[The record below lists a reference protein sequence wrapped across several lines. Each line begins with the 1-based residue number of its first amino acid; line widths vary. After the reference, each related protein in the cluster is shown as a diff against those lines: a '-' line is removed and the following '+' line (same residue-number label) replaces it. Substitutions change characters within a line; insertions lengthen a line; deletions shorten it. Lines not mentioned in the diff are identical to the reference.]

1 MRGDLFQEAKRRID
15 RRRMNQQLALSA
27 RLEEIREKT
36 PEVIEVRRKLAMT
49 SAEVSKLIL
58 QKSTDIAA
66 GIARI
71 EEVNLD
77 LQARE
82 KKLLQEGGYPE
93 DYLEMRY
100 DCPLCKDTGF
110 VDGRRCR
117 CLQEEMQR
125 LAVEDLNRSSP
136 LQASRFEDFD
146 LSFYPDQIDPK
157 TGQNPRLVMARVLRY
172 CQQYAEGF
180 RPDSPGI
187 FMFGAT
193 GLGKTHL
200 SLAIAGVVAA
210 KGYSVAY
217 GSVQDLLRRI
227 ENEHFGRAEDAG
239 TLDTLLSAD
248 LLILDDLGTEFDSPF
263 SRSTIYN
270 ILNNRISASKPLI
283 LSTNLLP
290 EEIEGKYTPRIV
302 SRLFTQLVQM
312 RFIGRDVR
320 QLRRQREVERR
331 KNQGK

>member
-1 MRGDLFQEAKRRID
+1 
-15 RRRMNQQLALSA
+15 
-27 RLEEIREKT
+27 
-36 PEVIEVRRKLAMT
+36 
-49 SAEVSKLIL
+49 
-58 QKSTDIAA
+58 
-66 GIARI
+66 
-71 EEVNLD
+71 
-77 LQARE
+77 
-82 KKLLQEGGYPE
+82 
-93 DYLEMRY
+93 
-100 DCPLCKDTGF
+100 
-110 VDGRRCR
+110 
-117 CLQEEMQR
+117 
-125 LAVEDLNRSSP
+125 
-136 LQASRFEDFD
+136 
-146 LSFYPDQIDPK
+146 
-157 TGQNPRLVMARVLRY
+157 MARVLRY

>member
-27 RLEEIREKT
+27 RLEEIREKI

-58 QKSTDIAA
+58 QKSTDFAA

-93 DYLEMRY
+93 DYLEMQY
-100 DCPLCKDTGF
+100 DCPLCRDTGF

-146 LSFYPDQIDPK
+146 LSYYPDVVDPE
-157 TGQNPRLVMARVLRY
+157 TGRNPRVVMERYYRY
-172 CQQYAEGF
+172 CKQYADNF
-180 RPDSPGI
+180 RPDSQGI
-187 FMFGAT
+187 FMYGNT

-217 GSVQDLLRRI
+217 GTAQDLLRRI

-239 TLDTLLSAD
+239 TLDTLLSSD
-248 LLILDDLGTEFDSPF
+248 LLVLDDLGAEFTTPF
-263 SRSTIYN
+263 SLSVVYN
-270 ILNNRISASKPLI
+270 ILNTRIAASRPMIISSNLSAK
-283 LSTNLLP
+283 
-290 EEIEGKYTPRIV
+290 EFYDKYAERIV
-302 SRLFTQLVQM
+302 SRLFTQLVSMQ
-312 RFIGRDVR
+312 FIGRDVR

>member
-1 MRGDLFQEAKRRID
+1 MRSDLFQEAKRRID

-36 PEVIEVRRKLAMT
+36 PEVIVVRRKLAMT

-146 LSFYPDQIDPK
+146 LSYYPDVVDPD
-157 TGQNPRLVMARVLRY
+157 TGRNPRVVMERYYRY
-172 CQQYAEGF
+172 CKQYADNF
-180 RPDSPGI
+180 RPDSQGI
-187 FMFGAT
+187 FMYGNT

-217 GSVQDLLRRI
+217 GTAQDLLRRI

-239 TLDTLLSAD
+239 TLDTLLSSD
-248 LLILDDLGTEFDSPF
+248 LLVLDDLGAE
-263 SRSTIYN
+263 RSTEYAIEQLYA
-270 ILNNRISASKPLI
+270 IVDQRYRSGKPLI
-283 LSTNLLP
+283 VTTNMTLEQLKNGP
-290 EEIEGKYTPRIV
+290 ELGRRRIYERV
-302 SRLFTQLVQM
+302 LEMCPYRCQFT
-312 RFIGRDVR
+312 GPN
-320 QLRRQREVERR
+320 RRTKMEEDE
-331 KNQGK
+331 KNG

>member
-1 MRGDLFQEAKRRID
+1 M
-15 RRRMNQQLALSA
+15 
-27 RLEEIREKT
+27 
-36 PEVIEVRRKLAMT
+36 RRKLAMT

-58 QKSTDIAA
+58 QKNTDIAA

-200 SLAIAGVVAA
+200 SLAIAGVVAS

-290 EEIEGKYTPRIV
+290 EEIEGKYTPGLSPGCLPSWCRCALSAGTSGSLGASGRLNGGKIRGNKTDLRLSKNKFGGNVRIGAGV
-302 SRLFTQLVQM
+302 KVTKKCA
-312 RFIGRDVR
+312 
-320 QLRRQREVERR
+320 
-331 KNQGK
+331 KN